1 MENNIVLSFSK
12 AYKDK
17 NIRKILSSLLYIFII
32 SIISFKHI
40 QAGKGKIFIIIGGI
54 ILIGN
59 FSEMIS
65 GILEICN
72 IKRCPYIRAD
82 EKVMEVCIGKVAKY
96 ETVDIKEI
104 SSYTLMGT
112 KDIILNRKNNDLN
125 INLSKLTVDDIEIFK
140 NFLNEAGIVKKGAVI

>member
-1 MENNIVLSFSK
+1 
-12 AYKDK
+12 
-17 NIRKILSSLLYIFII
+17 
-32 SIISFKHI
+32 
-40 QAGKGKIFIIIGGI
+40 
-54 ILIGN
+54 
-59 FSEMIS
+59 
-65 GILEICN
+65 
-72 IKRCPYIRAD
+72 
-82 EKVMEVCIGKVAKY
+82 MEVCIGKVAKY